1 MGKQISSIR
10 FIGTVGNLTGSKG
23 IDGKILLREKVAS
36 VSNPQTVDQ
45 MNQRAKFKLAAKV
58 AGMLGEVG
66 QLALKANG
74 YKATRRG
81 TLNKK
86 LMDMITLVG
95 EQQAGLPRVLNLV
108 DNPAIAPMTQEVTVT
123 CTASNNSFIG
133 AFSEQLPA
141 GMLSAKALLVYDRTT
156 EQWTKVSVLDA
167 SRSITVPVANAANCD
182 AYFYAELVLPT
193 TAEGAARLNNLITM
207 NPGYTVAVNRLDAS
221 NYSYSRTF
229 NAGVVNG
236 VAYSDRIPVDENYA
250 KSVTADTLYNAMEYA
265 IRMGLANAAA
275 EAGVSVK
282 QEFANINDEYI
293 APNITD
299 TDWEKLQ
306 VSQGN
311 LTEVACGEANFAT
324 PLSVTVPIDDS
335 YSDPRFNS
343 DNDQVYLVIYDKTAN
358 EAIVS
363 EPVTRED
370 DHITTS
376 VPGMWQG
383 HHVEV
388 YVFVLGVTGEVSEG
402 KVSNTIYCGS
412 GRIA

>member
-1 MGKQISSIR
+1 MAKQVSAIKFTGTMGNM
-10 FIGTVGNLTGSKG
+10 VGSKG
-23 IDGKILLREKVAS
+23 LDGKVILREKAAS
-36 VSNPQTVDQ
+36 VANPQTVDQ

-74 YKATRRG
+74 YKTTRRG
-81 TLNKK
+81 TLNKQ

-108 DNPAIAPMTQEVTVT
+108 NNPSIAPVASVVTVT
-123 CTASNNSFIG
+123 CTAGTNGFTGSF
-133 AFSEQLPA
+133 SDELPA

-167 SRSITVPVANAANCD
+167 NRSITVPVENPANCD

-193 TAEGAARLNNLITM
+193 TAEGAARLNNLIAM

-221 NYSYSRTF
+221 NYGYSRTF
-229 NAGVVNG
+229 NAGVVGG

-250 KSVTADTLYNAMEYA
+250 KSVTADTLYNAMEDA

-282 QEFANINDEYI
+282 QEFANINDENI
-293 APNITD
+293 HPNISD

-306 VSQGN
+306 VSKGN
-311 LTEVACGEANFAT
+311 LTEVALGEMNLQT
-324 PLSVTVPIDDS
+324 PLQVTVPIDDS

-343 DNDQVYLVIYDKTAN
+343 EEDKVYLVIYSKTAN
-358 EAIVS
+358 QAIVS
-363 EPVTRED
+363 EPAKRNESD
-370 DHITTS
+370 ITAT

-383 HHVEV
+383 HYIEGFA
-388 YVFVLGVTGEVSEG
+388 FVLGAPGEVSEG
-402 KVSNTIYCGS
+402 KVSNTIYLGQ